1 MMGFFNNHQSKQH
14 ESAGSEVETWKL
26 TVSGIVQGVGFRW
39 SVLNLANKTGLVG
52 NVCNNSD
59 QTVTITLQT
68 SLDHVNQFIKELPQN
83 VSPYAQISAIKKEKL
98 ANVAKMH
105 GFHVLY

>member
-1 MMGFFNNHQSKQH
+1 MAFFNNRHEKQSQ
-14 ESAGSEVETWKL
+14 SAQDSFETWKL
-26 TVSGIVQGVGFRW
+26 TASGVVQGVGFRW
-39 SVLNLANKTGLVG
+39 SVLNLANKMGLTG

-68 SLDHVNQFIKELPQN
+68 SLDHINQFIKELPQN
-83 VSPYAQISAIKKEKL
+83 VSPYAQISTIKKEKL